1 MAPRIPQLQR
11 FFYSHYFYGG
21 LRKSIGTLLPVILL
35 GGVFNQYEIGTIAAM
50 GALCVGIIDQPG
62 GPRRFRTNEMLG
74 GIVLGAAT
82 VIITGM
88 ASSSPLAIWLVVP
101 ALCFL
106 FSMFTVFGR
115 RGGLIGFACL
125 LLMTLTMHTPL
136 PPERVLWYSAYT
148 LIGGIFYFLFSEAIT
163 KLFWYREEQQTLS
176 VALFATADYIAARS
190 RFYDVHSDLD
200 ACYRDLIRT
209 QSDMA
214 DKHQT
219 ARDMVLRELPKG
231 HGGRGDHLRTV
242 LLNAFV
248 DMVNLLDT
256 MVATHTDYATLR
268 EELPHSDTLLYAQ
281 DALLKIS
288 LDLSRIALNISRN
301 KKIAQRGS
309 IKAEVR
315 AYEYELEI
323 YRKHG
328 LDKEKPEVY
337 ALLVQILRRLRN
349 AGRMVEQMAEH
360 LNTPRSTDL
369 VDARLDKS
377 LTRFLTRQ
385 EVRFGM
391 ITSNLRLNSSHFRYA
406 IRVTIAAMLGL
417 TLTAVLSLFISKED
431 AAPTL
436 MAHSYWIILTIL
448 IVMKPGFA
456 LTRQRNGWRLMGT
469 LIGCV
474 LAFVLFS
481 FRASP
486 DLLLA
491 ALIAACILGNSLV
504 LLNYTL
510 ASIFNTLFVL
520 LAYHFLS
527 PSVTLVIGE
536 RAADTVIGCTLA
548 LLCSYVLPWW
558 EYNFMAPLAQAAKAA
573 NQEYLASGLRYAALN
588 RARQVRSRP
597 GAGETAAAFNPETA
611 TLPGEAAEQAAAQRE
626 AEFQDADVAWRLARK
641 NVLVAFG
648 NFASAFY
655 RMMDEPVSQ
664 QRNVPEVN
672 NLLIQNH
679 VLASQ
684 ISASVAV
691 LANLDEVP
699 PNVQK
704 ALDAIQALLDNRDAR
719 PPASIET
726 EGELAT
732 LAYPLKQMMKAAQQ
746 IFQETRKLGWAEAP
760 QAPDPARPGGPAS
773 PAPTTIS

>member
-1 MAPRIPQLQR
+1 MAPRIPQLLR

-21 LRKSIGTLLPVILL
+21 LRKSVGTLLPVVLL
-35 GGVFNQYEIGTIAAM
+35 GGVFNQYQAGMIAAM

-74 GIVLGAAT
+74 GIVLGAVT

-88 ASSSPLAIWLVVP
+88 ASSSPLAIWLLVP
-101 ALCFL
+101 ALCFF

-148 LIGGIFYFLFSEAIT
+148 VAGGVFYFLFSVAISR
-163 KLFWYREEQQTLS
+163 LMWYREEQQTLS
-176 VALFATADYIAARS
+176 VALFATADYIAARAQ
-190 RFYDVHSDLD
+190 FYDVHSDLD
-200 ACYRDLIRT
+200 TCYRRLIRT

-242 LLNAFV
+242 LLNVFV
-248 DMVNLLDT
+248 DMVNLLDN

-268 EELPHSDTLLYAQ
+268 RELPDSDTLLYAQ

-288 LDLSRIALNISRN
+288 LGVSRIALNISRN

-309 IKAEVR
+309 IKAETR
-315 AYEYELEI
+315 AFEYELEI

-328 LDKEKPEVY
+328 LDKDKPEVY

-349 AGRMVEQMAEH
+349 AGRMVDQMAAQ
-360 LNTPRSTDL
+360 LNKPRSTES

-385 EVRFGM
+385 ELRFGM
-391 ITSNLRLNSSHFRYA
+391 LTSNLRLDSSHFRYA
-406 IRVTIAAMLGL
+406 IRVTIAAVLGL
-417 TLTAVLSLFISKED
+417 TLTAIMALFVARED

-469 LIGCV
+469 LLGCAI
-474 LAFVLFS
+474 AFGLF
-481 FRASP
+481 AVTANP
-486 DLLLA
+486 ELLLA
-491 ALIAACILGNSLV
+491 ALVASCIMGNSLV

-527 PSVTLVIGE
+527 PSVALVIGE

-558 EYNFMAPLAQAAKAA
+558 EHNFMKPLAQAAKAA
-573 NQEYLASGLRYAALN
+573 NQEFLASGLRYAALS
-588 RARQVRSRP
+588 RAQRAQ
-597 GAGETAAAFNPETA
+597 AGEPGDPAAATA
-611 TLPGEAAEQAAAQRE
+611 GTELQE
-626 AEFQDADVAWRLARK
+626 ADVAWRVARK

-655 RMMDEPVSQ
+655 RMMDEPVAQ
-664 QRNVPEVN
+664 QRNVAEVN

-684 ISASVAV
+684 IGTSVRI
-691 LANLDEVP
+691 LANLDQVP
-699 PNVQK
+699 PNVGK
-704 ALDAIQALLDNRDAR
+704 ALDAVQAQLDNREAT
-719 PPASIET
+719 PPASLEID
-726 EGELAT
+726 GELAS
-732 LAYPLKQMMKAAQQ
+732 LAYPLRQMMKASQQ
-746 IFQETRKLGWAEAP
+746 IFLETRKLGWEPGQPVEGAATAPQRVDAARRNTSLSGAEADSSN
-760 QAPDPARPGGPAS
+760 A
-773 PAPTTIS
+773 

>member
-1 MAPRIPQLQR
+1 MAPRIPQLLR

-21 LRKSIGTLLPVILL
+21 LRKSVGTLLPVILL
-35 GGVFNQYEIGTIAAM
+35 GGVFNQYEAGMIAAV

-74 GIVLGAAT
+74 GIVLGAVT
-82 VIITGM
+82 VLITGM
-88 ASSSPLAIWLVVP
+88 ASSSPLAIWFVVP
-101 ALCFL
+101 ALCFF

-148 LIGGIFYFLFSEAIT
+148 VAGGAFYFLFSEAISR
-163 KLFWYREEQQTLS
+163 LMWHREEQQTLS
-176 VALFATADYIAARS
+176 VALFATADYIAARA

-200 ACYRDLIRT
+200 ACYRQLIRT

-231 HGGRGDHLRTV
+231 RAGRGDHLRTV
-242 LLNAFV
+242 LLNVFV
-248 DMVNLLDT
+248 DMVNLLDN

-268 EELPHSDTLLYAQ
+268 RELPDSDTLLYAQ

-288 LDLSRIALNISRN
+288 LGLGRIALNISRN

-309 IKAEVR
+309 IKAETR
-315 AYEYELEI
+315 AFEYELEI

-328 LDKEKPEVY
+328 LDKDKPEVY

-349 AGRMVEQMAEH
+349 AGRVVDQMTEH
-360 LNTPRSTDL
+360 MNKPRSTESM
-369 VDARLDKS
+369 DARLDKS

-391 ITSNLRLNSSHFRYA
+391 ITSNLRLDSSHFRYA
-406 IRVTIAAMLGL
+406 IRVTVAAVLGL
-417 TLTAVLSLFISKED
+417 TITAFLARFVARED
-431 AAPTL
+431 ATPMI
-436 MAHSYWIILTIL
+436 MAHSYWIIMTIL

-469 LIGCV
+469 LVGCAV
-474 LAFVLFS
+474 AFALF
-481 FRASP
+481 AMTNNP

-491 ALIAACILGNSLV
+491 ALIVSCIMGNSLV
-504 LLNYTL
+504 MLNYTL
-510 ASIFNTLFVL
+510 ASLFNTLFVL

-536 RAADTVIGCTLA
+536 RAADTVIGCALA
-548 LLCSYVLPWW
+548 LLCSYLLPWW
-558 EYNFMAPLAQAAKAA
+558 EHNFMRPLAQAAKAA
-573 NQEYLASGLRYAALN
+573 NQEYLAAGLRHAALN
-588 RARQVRSRP
+588 RARRGSSTDATV
-597 GAGETAAAFNPETA
+597 AGGTD
-611 TLPGEAAEQAAAQRE
+611 
-626 AEFQDADVAWRLARK
+626 FQDADAAWRLARK

-655 RMMDEPVSQ
+655 RMMDEPVAQ

-672 NLLIQNH
+672 ALLIQNH

-684 ISASVAV
+684 ISASIPI
-691 LANLDEVP
+691 LANLERVP
-699 PNVQK
+699 PNVGR
-704 ALDAIQALLDNRDAR
+704 ALDAIQALLANQDAT
-719 PPASIET
+719 PPASVET
-726 EGELAT
+726 DGDLAT
-732 LAYPLKQMMKAAQQ
+732 LAYPLKQMMRAAQAISQ
-746 IFQETRKLGWAEAP
+746 NTRKLGWEPAGTATVNDAGIAAP
-760 QAPDPARPGGPAS
+760 QPSTR
-773 PAPTTIS
+773 

>member
-1 MAPRIPQLQR
+1 MAPRIPQLLR

-21 LRKSIGTLLPVILL
+21 LRKSVGTLLPVILL
-35 GGVFNQYEIGTIAAM
+35 GGVFNQYEAGMIAAV

-74 GIVLGAAT
+74 GIVLGAVT
-82 VIITGM
+82 VLITGM

-101 ALCFL
+101 ALCFFL
-106 FSMFTVFGR
+106 SMFTVFGR

-148 LIGGIFYFLFSEAIT
+148 VAGGAFYFLFSEAISR
-163 KLFWYREEQQTLS
+163 LMWHREEQQTLS
-176 VALFATADYIAARS
+176 VALFATADYIAARA

-200 ACYRDLIRT
+200 ACYRQLIRT

-231 HGGRGDHLRTV
+231 RAGRGDHLRTV
-242 LLNAFV
+242 LLNVFV
-248 DMVNLLDT
+248 DMVNLLDN

-268 EELPHSDTLLYAQ
+268 RELPDSDTLLYAQ

-288 LDLSRIALNISRN
+288 LGLGRIALNISRN
-301 KKIAQRGS
+301 KKIAQRGN
-309 IKAEVR
+309 IKAETR
-315 AYEYELEI
+315 AFEYELEI

-328 LDKEKPEVY
+328 LDKDKPEVY

-349 AGRMVEQMAEH
+349 AGRMVEQMTEH
-360 LNTPRSTDL
+360 MNKPRSTESI
-369 VDARLDKS
+369 DARLDKS

-391 ITSNLRLNSSHFRYA
+391 LTSNLRLDSSHFRYA
-406 IRVTIAAMLGL
+406 IRVTIAAVLGL
-417 TLTAVLSLFISKED
+417 TITAFVARFVARED
-431 AAPTL
+431 ATPMI

-469 LIGCV
+469 LMGCAV
-474 LAFVLFS
+474 AFALF
-481 FRASP
+481 AMTNNP

-491 ALIAACILGNSLV
+491 ALTVSCIMGNSLIM
-504 LLNYTL
+504 LNYTL
-510 ASIFNTLFVL
+510 ASLFNTLFVL

-536 RAADTVIGCTLA
+536 RAADTLIGCTLA

-558 EYNFMAPLAQAAKAA
+558 EYNFMKPLAQAAKTA
-573 NQEYLASGLRYAALN
+573 NQDYLAAGLRYAALN
-588 RARQVRSRP
+588 RAHRDSST
-597 GAGETAAAFNPETA
+597 ENPTP
-611 TLPGEAAEQAAAQRE
+611 TDGD
-626 AEFQDADVAWRLARK
+626 FQDADAVWRLARK

-655 RMMDEPVSQ
+655 RMMDEPVAQ
-664 QRNVPEVN
+664 QRNVPEINV
-672 NLLIQNH
+672 LLIQNH

-684 ISASVAV
+684 ISASIPI
-691 LANLDEVP
+691 LANLERVP
-699 PNVQK
+699 PNVGR
-704 ALDAIQALLDNRDAR
+704 ALDAIQALLANQDAT
-719 PPASIET
+719 PPASVEID
-726 EGELAT
+726 GDLAT
-732 LAYPLKQMMKAAQQ
+732 LAYPLKQMMRAAQAISQ
-746 IFQETRKLGWAEAP
+746 NTRKLGWEPAGAATVNDAGTTVP
-760 QAPDPARPGGPAS
+760 QPSTR
-773 PAPTTIS
+773 